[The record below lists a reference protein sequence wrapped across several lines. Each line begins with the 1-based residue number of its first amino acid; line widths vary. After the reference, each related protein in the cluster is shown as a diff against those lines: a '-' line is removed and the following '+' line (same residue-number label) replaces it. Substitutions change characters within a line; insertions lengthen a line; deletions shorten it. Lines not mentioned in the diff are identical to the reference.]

1 MNRWR
6 KTITLLL
13 MLLFALSLFSVTA
26 YAEGTDAASMA
37 CTSCGGTG
45 LYNGAECGD
54 CGGTGLLTSQS
65 RMAFSFWALVP
76 PIVAIILALITKEVY
91 SSLFVGIVL
100 GGLFYTNFNPVL
112 SLDTMINDGIV

>member
-76 PIVAIILALITKEVY
+76 PIVAIILALITRY
-91 SSLFVGIVL
+91 TPPSSLASSWAACFTPTSTP
-100 GGLFYTNFNPVL
+100 F
-112 SLDTMINDGIV
+112 

>member
-45 LYNGAECGD
+45 SIMGPNAETAAAPGFSHPRAAWPFPS
-54 CGGTGLLTSQS
+54 GL
-65 RMAFSFWALVP
+65 WCP
-76 PIVAIILALITKEVY
+76 
-91 SSLFVGIVL
+91 
-100 GGLFYTNFNPVL
+100 L
-112 SLDTMINDGIV
+112 S